1 MGYIVDIIHPTSN
14 KFVMG
19 GKVKATADS
28 KLMTALTFCA
38 TVSYF
43 ACFLDHMW
51 SIHVTVE

>member
-14 KFVMG
+14 KFVTG